1 MADIYLNT
9 RLVNLCYIF
18 LILCTHSVF
27 SQIQVTKKLMQG
39 EVMKDD
45 GQIIISD
52 NQVFGF
58 GFFSPGNPSFRY
70 VGVWYNKIPD
80 KTVIWVA
87 NRDKPVSGKS
97 GFLSFGDDGNLKL
110 SDGTNEIWSTN
121 SSSVSSNSS
130 IALMDTGN
138 LALCRSEDVDTNRKA
153 LWQSFSW
160 PSDTFLPEM
169 RVYTKSST
177 QNLPV
182 FVSWKSPSDPSPGNY
197 SMAFDPRG
205 APQIV
210 VKEGLRRRLWR
221 SGHWNGQIFIGVP
234 NNRARFDSGFGTTND
249 YNTGDIFFTYT
260 AASRSV
266 LVRFGILWN
275 GTTEQLIWDEG
286 KKVWNVA
293 LRQPSD
299 ECGEYN
305 RCGNNGFCSMKD
317 PKRCSCIIGFRP
329 KSEDEW
335 RRGVWSGGCIRKE
348 DLKCD
353 ESGTSDGFLE
363 LQSVKLPDFADTQ
376 AGDSGDC
383 EDKCTKNCS
392 CSAYGYVEGIGCMVY
407 SGDLIDIEHLEA
419 GDNSVYVRVSNSELG
434 RKKSVSTAAIIGI
447 AVGGIIILG
456 ILFLAFWRF
465 RGKLKG
471 RSQDLSAGFSAVDE
485 LSTDGK
491 QDTGPQLPLFSFTFV
506 ELATEYFANKNKL
519 GEGGFGP
526 VYKGILPGGQ
536 EVAVKRLSKWSG
548 QGLEEFKTEMI
559 LIAKLQHRN
568 LVRLLGC
575 CIEGEEKLLIYEYMP
590 NKSLDSLLFDAIQR
604 SQLDWNKRYAIIE
617 GVARGLLYL
626 HRDSRLR
633 IIHRD
638 LKASNILL
646 DEEMQPKISDFGM
659 ARIFG
664 GNQNEANTMRV
675 VGTYGYMSPE
685 YAMEGL
691 FSVKSD
697 VYSFGVLLLEIV
709 SGHRNNSFRT
719 PDFTNLLRY
728 AWNLWKEGRTEEMI
742 DPIIADSC
750 PHTKVLQIIHVALL
764 CVQMSAAHRPTMS
777 QVLNMIESENATLPI
792 PKNPD
797 MSPTNSADMDSIM
810 QDHDTNISSTEVT
823 VTEVI
828 GR

>member
-1 MADIYLNT
+1 
-9 RLVNLCYIF
+9 
-18 LILCTHSVF
+18 
-27 SQIQVTKKLMQG
+27 MQG
-39 EVMKDD
+39 EVMKD
-45 GQIIISD
+45 GQIITSD

-58 GFFSPGNPSFRY
+58 GFFSPVNSSFRY
-70 VGVWYNKIPD
+70 VGVWYNEIRD

-87 NRDKPVSGKS
+87 NRNKPISGKS
-97 GFLSFGDDGNLKL
+97 GFLSFGNDGNLKI
-110 SDGTNEIWSTN
+110 SDGNNVIWST
-121 SSSVSSNSS
+121 SSSSNSSNTS

-138 LALCRSEDVDTNRKA
+138 LALCRSEDIDDYRKA

-160 PSDTFLPEM
+160 PTDTFLPEM
-169 RVYTKSST
+169 RVYTKSKT

-182 FVSWKSPSDPSPGNY
+182 FVSWRSPSDPAPGNY

-210 VKEGLRRRLWR
+210 VKDGSNHRLWR

-249 YNTGDIFFTYT
+249 YNTGDIYFTYT
-260 AASRSV
+260 ASNRLL
-266 LVRFGILWN
+266 LVRFSILWN
-275 GTTEQLIWDEG
+275 GTVHQLVWDAS
-286 KKVWNVA
+286 KQVWNVA
-293 LRQPSD
+293 LTEPSD
-299 ECGEYN
+299 ECGQYN
-305 RCGNNGFCSMKD
+305 KCGNFGFCNMKD
-317 PKRCSCIIGFRP
+317 PKRCSCIKGFAP

-335 RRGVWSGGCIRKE
+335 RRGNWSGGCIRKKA
-348 DLKCD
+348 LKCD
-353 ESGTSDGFLE
+353 KNGTSDGFLE
-363 LQSVKLPDFADTQ
+363 LQGIKLPDFADTLT
-376 AGDSGDC
+376 GDVNDC

-392 CSAYGYVEGIGCMVY
+392 CSAYGYIDGIGCIVY
-407 SGDLIDIEHLEA
+407 GGDLIDIQQIEGGA
-419 GDNSVYVRVSNSELG
+419 NSLNVRVSNSELG
-434 RKKSVSTAAIIGI
+434 GKKSVSSAAIIAI
-447 AVGGIIILG
+447 TVGGII
-456 ILFLAFWRF
+456 FLAISFFALWRF
-465 RGKLKG
+465 REKIKVSRQQGSSLLTVTG
-471 RSQDLSAGFSAVDE
+471 RSQDSSAGFSGVDE
-485 LSTDGK
+485 LLTDGK

-506 ELATEYFANKNKL
+506 ELATDYFSTKNKL

-575 CIEGEEKLLIYEYMP
+575 CIEGEEKLLIYEFMP

-719 PDFTNLLRY
+719 PEFTNLIRY
-728 AWNLWKEGRTEEMI
+728 AWNLWKDGRNEELI
-742 DPIIADSC
+742 DPIIVDAC
-750 PHTKVLQIIHVALL
+750 PHKKVLQCIHVGML
-764 CVQMSAAHRPTMS
+764 CVQMSAAQRPTMS
-777 QVLNMIESENATLPI
+777 QVLNMIESDSTTLPV
-792 PKNPD
+792 PRFPD
-797 MSPTNSADMDSIM
+797 MSSTNSAEMDSIM